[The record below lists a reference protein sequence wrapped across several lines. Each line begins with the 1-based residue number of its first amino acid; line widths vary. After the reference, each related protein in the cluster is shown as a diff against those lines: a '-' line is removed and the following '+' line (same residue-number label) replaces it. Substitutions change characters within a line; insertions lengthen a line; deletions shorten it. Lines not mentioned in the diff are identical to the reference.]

1 MYRTR
6 RTRLV
11 WGSGA
16 RKRRFLNFRTS
27 LSAWWNRYYEDGGD
41 GLEAARHV
49 HIARQLSFKFLGEPS
64 EVFPLPLY
72 GCKSRPCGCPG

>member
-1 MYRTR
+1 MRLPRELQMYRTR

-49 HIARQLSFKFLGEPS
+49 YRSATELQVSGGAIRGFSAAS
-64 EVFPLPLY
+64 VWM
-72 GCKSRPCGCPG
+72 